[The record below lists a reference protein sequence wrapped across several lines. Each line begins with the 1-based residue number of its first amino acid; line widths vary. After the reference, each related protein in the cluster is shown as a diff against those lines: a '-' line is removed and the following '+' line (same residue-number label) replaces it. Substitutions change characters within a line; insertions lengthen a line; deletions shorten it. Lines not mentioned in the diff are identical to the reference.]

1 MTANI
6 LIKIEK
12 NKLINIFV
20 AGLSF
25 FLTYVNTTLCKTSE
39 NIDRL
44 ETLLGGGGRGTID
57 YYNSRRVDNGIAA
70 YQCEWNNRKLKRE
83 IQLEEDEKEGIGG

>member
-25 FLTYVNTTLCKTSE
+25 FLTYVNTTFRKTPE
-39 NIDRL
+39 NLDKQEIF
-44 ETLLGGGGRGTID
+44 TLLF
-57 YYNSRRVDNGIAA
+57 
-70 YQCEWNNRKLKRE
+70 LKASSFSSGE
-83 IQLEEDEKEGIGG
+83 F